1 MSREKIN
8 RISGITPIIM
18 SLLAISIVLI
28 VVTTGWEL
36 HLKDEGTAAH
46 LFQLLI
52 VAQVPFIVTFFA
64 TADWKRLMAVARFL
78 AFQISGLLLALG
90 SVAYFRL

>member
-36 HLKDEGTAAH
+36 HC
-46 LFQLLI
+46 
-52 VAQVPFIVTFFA
+52 
-64 TADWKRLMAVARFL
+64 KR
-78 AFQISGLLLALG
+78 
-90 SVAYFRL
+90 